1 MTDLTVLVAL
11 AAAVSFGWSTAAMH
25 HDASKAPAGG
35 PVALLRHVVG
45 QWRWLTGMAAS
56 LLGLVLHGVALS
68 IGSLAVVQPLVVTGL
83 VFSFV
88 FRAALDRRWPS
99 RYVFGW
105 ACFTAVGL
113 GSFLLAARST
123 TGSAAP
129 SGGAAAAVLAMGTI
143 TAVTCW
149 VTASRVRAAPAGLL
163 LGLGAGVNFGL
174 TAGALKATTA
184 AHSVSEALTSW
195 PLYVLIVLGVSG
207 FLANQLAYRRAPL
220 ASSLP
225 ILNVANPLVALT
237 FGVVAFHEV
246 TARGPLRLTV
256 EAVSLAVVLAGVFF
270 LARHEE
276 PTPGRPVLAQPATHT
291 GNDTDRRDD
300 SDDDSDGTL
309 LVPGELSTRARA
321 LPL

>member
-1 MTDLTVLVAL
+1 LTDLTVLVAL

-35 PVALLRHVVG
+35 TLALLRHVIT

-56 LLGLVLHGVALS
+56 LLGLFLHGVALS

-99 RYVFGW
+99 RFVLGW

-129 SGGAAAAVLAMGTI
+129 SGGAAAAVLAVGTL
-143 TAVTCW
+143 AAAACW
-149 VTASRVRAAPAGLL
+149 VTATRVRAAPAGLL
-163 LGLGAGVNFGL
+163 LGLGAGINFGL

-184 AHSVSEALTSW
+184 TQSVSQALTSW
-195 PLYVLIVLGVSG
+195 PLYVLLVLGVSG
-207 FLANQLAYRRAPL
+207 FLSNQLAYRRAPL

-237 FGVVAFHEV
+237 FGVVAFDEV
-246 TARGPLRLTV
+246 TARGPLRLAV
-256 EAVSLAVVLAGVFF
+256 EGVSLAVILAGVFF

-276 PTPGRPVLAQPATHT
+276 AAPLRPVLHQP
-291 GNDTDRRDD
+291 DT
-300 SDDDSDGTL
+300 DDDSGDDT
-309 LVPGELSTRARA
+309 SDDNADRA
-321 LPL
+321 LLGLAS

>member
-1 MTDLTVLVAL
+1 LTDLTVLVAL

-35 PVALLRHVVG
+35 TLALLRHVIT

-56 LLGLVLHGVALS
+56 LLGLFLHGVALS

-99 RYVFGW
+99 RFVLGW

-129 SGGAAAAVLAMGTI
+129 SDGAAAAVLAVGTL
-143 TAVTCW
+143 AAAACW
-149 VTASRVRAAPAGLL
+149 VTATRVRAAPAGLL
-163 LGLGAGVNFGL
+163 LGLGAGINFGL

-184 AHSVSEALTSW
+184 TQSVSQALTSW
-195 PLYVLIVLGVSG
+195 PLYVLLVLGVSG
-207 FLANQLAYRRAPL
+207 FLSNQL

-237 FGVVAFHEV
+237 FGVAAFDEV
-246 TARGPLRLTV
+246 TARGPLRLAV
-256 EAVSLAVVLAGVFF
+256 EGVSLAVILAGVFF

-276 PTPGRPVLAQPATHT
+276 AAPLRPVLHQP
-291 GNDTDRRDD
+291 DTDGDSGDD
-300 SDDDSDGTL
+300 TSDENAD
-309 LVPGELSTRARA
+309 RA
-321 LPL
+321 LLGLAS